1 MGTGLVRRPADIE
14 EAIRDIVAS
23 DVGDMLS
30 LEELYSIVSVM
41 HKIEELMMGGLL
53 KEIEMELARR
63 ENEIVL
69 MAEGRMNTKSRRYER
84 MVIRQVFISGVNV
97 ETDDTG
103 KFSMTITIRKGVSRV

>member
-1 MGTGLVRRPADIE
+1 MGTGLVRKPADIE

-23 DVGDMLS
+23 DVGNMLS

-53 KEIEMELARR
+53 KEIEMELAKK
-63 ENEIVL
+63 NNDIVL
-69 MAEGRMNTKSRRYER
+69 MAEGMMNTTNRKYEM
-84 MVIRQVFISGVNV
+84 MVIKKVFIAGGNI
-97 ETDDTG
+97 ETDGSG